1 MNELEKQLSRIGN
14 KTLCPTAVIVRD
26 KKVLMG
32 LRHYTP
38 DKWKNISVWTCPG
51 GRCDDG
57 ESIKATLV
65 REVYEETGIDD
76 LKITGYLGEVL
87 GVKEGDF
94 VPMFLCETNQDAR
107 LMEPN
112 KFSEWKYFDLN
123 EFPDNYINNDARL
136 VIQSFFE
143 DGKNR

>member
-1 MNELEKQLSRIGN
+1 M
-14 KTLCPTAVIVRD
+14 
-26 KKVLMG
+26 
-32 LRHYTP
+32 
-38 DKWKNISVWTCPG
+38 
-51 GRCDDG
+51 
-57 ESIKATLV
+57 
-65 REVYEETGIDD
+65 
-76 LKITGYLGEVL
+76 KITGYLGEVL